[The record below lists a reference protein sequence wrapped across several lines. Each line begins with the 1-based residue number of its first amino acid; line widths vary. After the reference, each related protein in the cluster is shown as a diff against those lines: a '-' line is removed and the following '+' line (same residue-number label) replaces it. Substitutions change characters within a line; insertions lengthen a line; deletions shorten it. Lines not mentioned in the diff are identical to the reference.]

1 MKKKNKHILSDLELA
16 QIQWDAIQ
24 SMPKN
29 WLTDIQ
35 VNQLY
40 TKELRSRPQ
49 KAVVFWPALGNR
61 LLPDQIKELQ
71 WELESDVKT
80 VFIPINNGTHWNFI
94 ALERTENSA
103 NQWLIKKVETPGD
116 GLCGK
121 HTVTQSMQILEQS
134 LPTYSANNP
143 EKVRNLSQQDPI
155 YPQIQQALKIK
166 TSDDKSSSQ
175 SSLPPQTYTSNQTQE
190 DRDTQI
196 AVIES
201 LKFKHMSR
209 FDFKLAKLAEY
220 ESLGYST
227 ESLCQELVQM
237 LVEMSP
243 HARESAI
250 TRLKVSNLAQKPS
263 ISKIIESCHKILPV
277 SANPHLFMPV
287 PKPKP
292 GKVSRLQDTAK
303 IDFTHANLVAMS

>member
-1 MKKKNKHILSDLELA
+1 MKTIKKSGPSNLELA
-16 QIQWDAIQ
+16 QAQWDAIQ

-35 VNQLY
+35 VNELY

-49 KAVVFWPALGNR
+49 KAVVFWPALGDR
-61 LLPDQIKELQ
+61 LIPDQIKELQ

-103 NQWLIKKVETPGD
+103 NKWLIKKVETPGD

-121 HTVTQSMQILEQS
+121 HTVTQSMQVLEQS
-134 LPTYSANNP
+134 LPTYSSNNP
-143 EKVRNLSQQDPI
+143 ERVRNLSQQDPI
-155 YPQIQQALKIK
+155 YSQIQQALKTK
-166 TSDDKSSSQ
+166 TSDDSSSSR
-175 SSLPPQTYTSNQTQE
+175 SSLPPQTYTTTRVQE

-196 AVIES
+196 AVSES
-201 LKFKHMSR
+201 LKFKYMSR

-237 LVEMSP
+237 LVDMSP
-243 HARESAI
+243 HARDSAI

-263 ISKIIESCHKILPV
+263 ITKIIESCHQILPV

-292 GKVSRLQDTAK
+292 GKACRLEDEAK
-303 IDFTHANLVAMS
+303 IDFTHANLVASF